1 MGGLSRRRY
10 SRCCKRAGSVGC
22 WWKAGGVLSQAFWL
36 RLADA
41 VTASVRRFSL
51 GSDIC
56 TVFDFAAARQ
66 LTLGQSQNVAMPN
79 LNPENSER
87 ELGAS

>member
-1 MGGLSRRRY
+1 LIGDGIPGLRFDG
-10 SRCCKRAGSVGC
+10 AD
-22 WWKAGGVLSQAFWL
+22 L
-36 RLADA
+36 LADA

-56 TVFDFAAARQ
+56 TVFDFAADRRLAHR
-66 LTLGQSQNVAMPN
+66 QSQNVAMPN
-79 LNPENSER
+79 LNPENPLR